1 MTEDQQLDELA
12 LLARA
17 RVLDQGALAEIH
29 RRYYTAIYRYITF
42 RVPDRDL
49 AEDLTSEVFTRLLS
63 AIRDKNAPQNTLR
76 GWLYRVAG
84 HIVADYY
91 RKRARQKETELSDSL
106 PSRGVGPDELVD
118 LNLTNEALRE
128 AMGELTEDQQAVL
141 QLRYGGG
148 LRFREVA
155 VQLGK
160 SENAVKQLQLRA
172 LATLQRTL
180 VARKGMQ

>member
-1 MTEDQQLDELA
+1 M
-12 LLARA
+12 
-17 RVLDQGALAEIH
+17 
-29 RRYYTAIYRYITF
+29 
-42 RVPDRDL
+42 
-49 AEDLTSEVFTRLLS
+49 
-63 AIRDKNAPQNTLR
+63 
-76 GWLYRVAG
+76 
-84 HIVADYY
+84 ADYY

>member
-1 MTEDQQLDELA
+1 MNEDQQLDELE

-17 RVLDQGALAEIH
+17 RVLDQNALAEVH

-42 RVPDRDL
+42 RVPDREI

-91 RKRARQKETELSDSL
+91 RKRSRRHETELSDRI
-106 PSRGVGPDELVD
+106 PSRGVTLDEVVD
-118 LNLTNEALRE
+118 LNLANEALRD
-128 AMGELTEDQQAVL
+128 AMGELTEDQQVVL

-155 VQLGK
+155 NQLGK

-172 LATLQRTL
+172 LATLQRAL
-180 VARKGMQ
+180 VARKGTP